1 MIAKED
7 LTLDG
12 RVHLRPRE
20 VAKMHGVSLQL
31 VYEEIWSGR
40 LRASQ
45 LNGRAWIIKPAD
57 VEAWIE
63 RSSTPNTDQ

>member
-1 MIAKED
+1 MIAKEE
-7 LTLDG
+7 LSLEG

-20 VAKMHGVSLQL
+20 VAKMHGLSLQQ
-31 VYEEIWSGR
+31 VYEALWNGS

-45 LNGRAWIIKPAD
+45 YNGRLWLIKPAD
-57 VEAWIE
+57 VDTWIE